1 MVRKQKKSRALIK
14 KNKQDGGGWISKL
27 LLGRN
32 SAKINPSP
40 GETTDPKVLELLK
53 QDKITQIRE
62 VKKSKISKI
71 SRISNILFKSFREAP
86 VQNIEIQQILGEQ
99 NLKEG
104 IIETTKDLQAK
115 ISEI

>member
-1 MVRKQKKSRALIK
+1 MVRKQNNSSSLIK
-14 KNKQDGGGWISKL
+14 KNKQDGGWGISKWSF
-27 LLGRN
+27 RK
-32 SAKINPSP
+32 SAKISRSP
-40 GETTDPKVLELLK
+40 GETTDPKVLELLE

-99 NLKEG
+99 NFSAWALESATKKPQLEN
-104 IIETTKDLQAK
+104 II
-115 ISEI
+115 